1 MAQQVVEQT
10 DFMDRVENLLIAI
23 EMYQEVEK
31 KSIARITEIL
41 RDNGIE
47 ISTEEIRQTDKKE
60 IRERIRIQRQ
70 VQKKEEP
77 PEHKVAETYRYET
90 REEEGLCRR

>member
-23 EMYQEVEK
+23 EMYQEVER

-47 ISTEEIRQTDKKE
+47 ISTEEIRQTDKTE

-70 VQKKEEP
+70 VQKKEEQQ
-77 PEHKVAETYRYET
+77 EDKVAETYRYET

>member
-23 EMYQEVEK
+23 EMYQEVER

-47 ISTEEIRQTDKKE
+47 ISTEEIRQTDKTE
-60 IRERIRIQRQ
+60 IKERIRMQRQ

-77 PEHKVAETYRYET
+77 QEDKVAEEYRYQT
-90 REEEGLCRR
+90 REEEGVCLR

>member
-1 MAQQVVEQT
+1 MAQQAVEQT

-23 EMYQEVEK
+23 EMYQEVERT
-31 KSIARITEIL
+31 SIARITEIL
-41 RDNGIE
+41 RENGIE

-60 IRERIRIQRQ
+60 MKERIQIQL
-70 VQKKEEP
+70 QKKGKP
-77 PEHKVAETYRYET
+77 QEHNVAETYRYQT

>member
-1 MAQQVVEQT
+1 MAQQAVEQT

-23 EMYQEVEK
+23 EMYQEVER

-60 IRERIRIQRQ
+60 IRERIRVQRQQ
-70 VQKKEEP
+70 VQKGR
-77 PEHKVAETYRYET
+77 TTGR
-90 REEEGLCRR
+90 